1 MYETP
6 DMEVIEIEA
15 EDVVTTSDVA
25 DNDVDTIGL

>member
-15 EDVVTTSDVA
+15 EDVVTASDAAPDDMGMIVP
-25 DNDVDTIGL
+25 

>member
-15 EDVVTTSDVA
+15 EDVVTASDA
-25 DNDVDTIGL
+25 AENDVDTIVS

>member
-15 EDVVTTSDVA
+15 EDVVTLSNPA
-25 DNDVDTIGL
+25 DNNVDTIGL